1 MTDIPPNDSS
11 GNQSGN
17 QPPAQTPPE
26 FDPSAAHQHTPK
38 LRKVRGMPIP
48 VKTPQGQQTNMLG
61 IADAQQIST
70 KIVVTHPAFQIVL
83 PMMDGTRDL
92 DQIVSEAGKGLERP
106 MLEQLV
112 AQLDDAG
119 LLFGPTY
126 ELLAQKMRDA
136 FDGSDT
142 LPPGSTAQLADML
155 VAKAIGEEPTDEQ
168 KAQLGGTELQKQFD
182 LWIDESLKDAE
193 NTSFD
198 TLPAAVIAPHID
210 YLRGWMNYGHIYGRM
225 RVVDRPD
232 RIVILGT
239 NHFGQATGVCGCDK
253 GYESPIGTCEL
264 DAELLDALKAELGDE
279 MSAKMLENRYDHE
292 NEHSIELHIPWI
304 QHVFGTDDSGAYPKV
319 FGALIHDPTV
329 NNGEGYDENG
339 LGIDPFVN
347 ALKSAIAK
355 MPGTT
360 LVISSADL
368 SHVGPAFG
376 DQQALAGDSEEANA
390 FRTQVATH
398 DREMLKLIEENRM
411 DDLIGS
417 LAWQQN
423 PTRWCSI
430 GNIAAMLRTVEPS
443 RVELLNYAAAMDPQG
458 SAFVSSASLAVYR

>member
-1 MTDIPPNDSS
+1 MSENPPPPPP
-11 GNQSGN
+11 
-17 QPPAQTPPE
+17 PPAQTPPA
-26 FDPSAAHQHTPK
+26 FDPNAEHQNTPK
-38 LRKVRGMPIP
+38 LRKVRGVPVPVNMPD
-48 VKTPQGQQTNMLG
+48 GQKGTMLG
-61 IADAQQIST
+61 IADAQQISS
-70 KIVVTHPAFQIVL
+70 KMVVTHPAFQMVL

-126 ELLAQKMRDA
+126 EALAQKMRDA
-136 FDGSDT
+136 FDESDL
-142 LPPGSTAQLADML
+142 LPPGATAQMADML
-155 VAKAIGEEPTDEQ
+155 VSAALGEEATDEQ
-168 KAQLGGTELQKQFD
+168 KAQMGADELKKQLD
-182 LWIDESLKDAE
+182 KWIDESLKDAE

-198 TLPAAVIAPHID
+198 ELPAAIIAPHID
-210 YLRGWMNYGHIYGRM
+210 YIRGWMNYGHVYGRL

-232 RIVILGT
+232 RIIVLGT
-239 NHFGQATGVCGCDK
+239 NHFGQSTGICGCDK
-253 GYESPIGTCEL
+253 GYESPIGVCEL
-264 DAELLDALKAELGDE
+264 DAPFLEALSDELGDE
-279 MSAKMLENRYDHE
+279 NTQKMLDNRYDHE

-304 QHVFGTDDSGAYPKV
+304 QHVFGADESGNYPDV

-339 LGIDPFVN
+339 LGLEPFIA
-347 ALKSAIAK
+347 ALKAAIAK
-355 MPGTT
+355 MPGKT
-360 LVISSADL
+360 LVVSSADL

-376 DQQALAGDSEEANA
+376 DQQALAGDSEEAAA

-398 DREMLKLIEENRM
+398 DQEMLKMVAENRI

-417 LAWQQN
+417 MAWQQN

-430 GNIAAMLRTVEPS
+430 GNITAMMRAIEPS
-443 RVELLNYAAAMDPQG
+443 RIDLLNYAAAMDPQG
-458 SAFVSSASLAVYR
+458 TTFVSSAAMAVYR

>member
-1 MTDIPPNDSS
+1 MTDQPSDNP
-11 GNQSGN
+11 SGN
-17 QPPAQTPPE
+17 QPPAQTPPV
-26 FDPSAAHQHTPK
+26 FDPSAGHQNTPK
-38 LRKVRGMPIP
+38 LRKVRGVP
-48 VKTPQGQQTNMLG
+48 VPVNTPDGKQANMLG
-61 IADAQQIST
+61 IADAQQISP
-70 KIVVTHPAFQIVL
+70 KMVITHPAFQLVL

-92 DQIVSEAGKGLERP
+92 DQLVSEAGKGLERP

-119 LLFGPTY
+119 LLFGPVFD
-126 ELLAQKMRDA
+126 ELVQKMRDA
-136 FDGSDT
+136 FDDSDT
-142 LPPGSTAQLADML
+142 LPPGSTAQIADML
-155 VAKAIGEEPTDEQ
+155 VTKEIGKEATQEQ
-168 KAQLGGTELQKQFD
+168 KIELGGVELGKQFD
-182 LWIDESLKDAE
+182 LWIDESLKNAE

-210 YLRGWMNYGHIYGRM
+210 YIRGWMNYGHTYGRL

-232 RIVILGT
+232 RVIILGT
-239 NHFGQATGVCGCDK
+239 NHFGQSTGVCGCNK
-253 GYESPIGTCEL
+253 GYESPIGTCDL
-264 DAELLDALKAELGDE
+264 DLEFLEALNRELGVE
-279 MSAKMLENRYDHE
+279 NAEKLLENRYDHE

-304 QHVFGTDDSGAYPKV
+304 QHVFGADDFGNYPKV

-329 NNGEGYDENG
+329 NNGESYDENG
-339 LGIDPFVN
+339 LGLDGFVE
-347 ALKSAIAK
+347 ALKAAIGK

-376 DQQALAGDSEEANA
+376 DQQALAGDSEEAAA

-398 DREMLKLIEENRM
+398 DQDMLKMIADNKM

-417 LAWQQN
+417 MAWQQN

-430 GNIAAMLRTVEPS
+430 GNIAATMRVIEPT
-443 RVELLNYAAAMDPQG
+443 RIDLLNYAAAMDPQG
-458 SAFVSSASLAVYR
+458 TAFVSSASLAMYR

>member
-1 MTDIPPNDSS
+1 MTD
-11 GNQSGN
+11 NQSDN

-26 FDPSAAHQHTPK
+26 FDPNAGHQNTPK
-38 LRKVRGMPIP
+38 LRRVRGVP
-48 VKTPQGQQTNMLG
+48 VPVNAADGQKGTMLG
-61 IADAQQIST
+61 IADAQQISQRM
-70 KIVVTHPAFQIVL
+70 VVTHPGFQAVL

-106 MLEQLV
+106 MLEQLI

-119 LLFGPTY
+119 LLFGPTFD
-126 ELLAQKMRDA
+126 AMVQKMQAA
-136 FDGSDT
+136 FDDSDI

-155 VAKAIGEEPTDEQ
+155 VMKEIGEDASEEQ
-168 KAQLGGTELQKQFD
+168 KIEMGGAELAKQLD
-182 LWIDESLKDAE
+182 IWIDESLKSATS
-193 NTSFD
+193 TSFD

-210 YLRGWMNYGHIYGRM
+210 YIRGWMNYGHTYGRM

-232 RIVILGT
+232 RVIILGT
-239 NHFGQATGVCGCDK
+239 NHFGQSTGVCGCNK
-253 GYESPIGTCEL
+253 GYESPIGTCQL
-264 DAELLDALKAELGDE
+264 DTELLDALKGELGAE
-279 MSAKMLENRYDHE
+279 HAEKMLENRYDHE

-304 QHVFGTDDSGAYPKV
+304 QHVFGADESGDYPKV

-329 NNGEGYDENG
+329 NNGESYDENG
-339 LGIDPFVN
+339 LGLDPFVT
-347 ALKSAIAK
+347 ALKAAIAK

-360 LVISSADL
+360 LVVSSADL

-376 DQQALAGDSEEANA
+376 DQQSLAGDSDEAKA

-398 DREMLKLIEENRM
+398 DQEMLKMIVDNKM

-417 LAWQQN
+417 MAWQQN

-430 GNIAAMLRTVEPS
+430 GNIAATLRVIEPAKID
-443 RVELLNYAAAMDPQG
+443 LLNYAAAMDPQG
-458 SAFVSSASLAVYR
+458 TTFVSSASLALYR